1 MKITPF
7 QPQGGPRPK
16 TAIPRQQLRELSDDS
31 RLSKVLDSTFSL
43 TAGGIETEL
52 SARADSG
59 RNKGIWGTVLATSA
73 SALLAWQG
81 GLDLSALSVCASVV
95 GLAGFGLGATG
106 LTQHLAAKSD
116 LKALDKGTTEVEQRS
131 LQTVDGKVED
141 RRFMVAEALK
151 SAVEVSDAATGQV
164 IERRLQ
170 ADNLSVREDVASGQV
185 TLTADGKSLSFP
197 GSIEMPTSRTR
208 AASIN
213 HTLGAPLGELDAT
226 VLELGI
232 EGDNWMR
239 ITGPTKWDSDG
250 ISYDPGF
257 AFAGSSDCDP
267 PGPQN
272 TVRTKFENGTFTFQ
286 SPLDLA
292 AFASGQLK
300 IADSL
305 QMNPMQATLE
315 TPPPPPPTPMKLGE
329 YVEIQGQ
336 ANKMLQIRA
345 DAASRYLETEARYA
359 NMQTSASALDPHRAE
374 IKELQQSWRL
384 LAPRPEANLIAAPSS
399 ASERRQLTSLQ
410 LDLLH
415 LRGQAQSVREQSDRV
430 RKDGLYQAKGPKE
443 AATTLLA
450 DVKGELSRVE
460 SLLKDAPSA

>member
-1 MKITPF
+1 
-7 QPQGGPRPK
+7 
-16 TAIPRQQLRELSDDS
+16 
-31 RLSKVLDSTFSL
+31 
-43 TAGGIETEL
+43 
-52 SARADSG
+52 
-59 RNKGIWGTVLATSA
+59 
-73 SALLAWQG
+73 
-81 GLDLSALSVCASVV
+81 
-95 GLAGFGLGATG
+95 
-106 LTQHLAAKSD
+106 
-116 LKALDKGTTEVEQRS
+116 
-131 LQTVDGKVED
+131 
-141 RRFMVAEALK
+141 
-151 SAVEVSDAATGQV
+151 
-164 IERRLQ
+164 
-170 ADNLSVREDVASGQV
+170 
-185 TLTADGKSLSFP
+185 
-197 GSIEMPTSRTR
+197 
-208 AASIN
+208 
-213 HTLGAPLGELDAT
+213 
-226 VLELGI
+226 
-232 EGDNWMR
+232 MR